1 MSAPQNAS
9 GRVAHAMKSENI
21 LAIILAFLGLYLTYL
36 ILVPFVIPI
45 FWATALVILFYP
57 YYIWLLKKFGN
68 RPMAASLAAC
78 ASIALFIMIPLMIIG
93 AAMANELVGL
103 YHWAEAYM
111 NEVSGRAHQSPLF
124 FFSKFEGFIGRYV
137 DISGVDL
144 RGFFAS
150 AVREAAGFAGEGL
163 RGFIKSFAGFLFNI
177 ILAFFAMFFL
187 FKDGDKVLTLIKD
200 LLPLSE
206 TDKEMVVERNRSV
219 IASTLYGGVFVALIQ
234 GLLGGL
240 AFWAIGLQAAIVWG
254 FVMFFFSFIPT
265 VGSAIVWLPAAAYLL
280 ITGHYAAGAG
290 LILWGVF
297 VIGLVDNLLRPFI
310 VSGKTNLHPLLLF
323 FSILGAVHVFGFIG
337 IIAGPLILCIGQTA
351 IEIYLDHVRQKNIWP
366 G

>member
-1 MSAPQNAS
+1 
-9 GRVAHAMKSENI
+9 MKSENI
-21 LAIILAFLGLYLTYL
+21 LALILAFLGLYLTYL

-45 FWATALVILFYP
+45 FWATALVIIFYP
-57 YYIWLLKKFGN
+57 YYTWLLRKSGN
-68 RPMAASLAAC
+68 RSAAASLAAC
-78 ASIALFIMIPLMIIG
+78 ASIALFIMIPMMIIG
-93 AAMANELVGL
+93 AAMANELFGL
-103 YHWAEAYM
+103 YHWAEGYM
-111 NEVSGRAHQSPLF
+111 AEVSGKAHQSPLF
-124 FFSKFEGFIGRYV
+124 FLSKFESFIGRYV
-137 DISGVDL
+137 DISGIDL

-150 AVREAAGFAGEGL
+150 AVREAAGYAGEGL

-177 ILAFFAMFFL
+177 ILAFFAMYFL
-187 FKDGDKVLTLIKD
+187 FKDGDRVLALIKD

-206 TDKEMVVERNRSV
+206 SDKEMVMERNRSV

-234 GLLGGL
+234 GILGGI
-240 AFWAIGLQAAIVWG
+240 AFWAVGLQAAIVWS
-254 FVMFFFSFIPT
+254 FVMFLFSFIPT
-265 VGSAIVWLPAAAYLL
+265 VGSAIVWLPASVYLL
-280 ITGHYAAGAG
+280 VTGHYEAGAG

-297 VIGLVDNLLRPFI
+297 VIGLADNLLRPFI

-351 IEIYLDHVRQKNIWP
+351 IEIYHDHIKKKNIWQ